1 MTRKTKAHLELNLA
15 KEVIVRKGFFKY
27 ISSKRKA
34 RENVGVLLNE
44 VGASVIEDTQGN
56 LL

>member
-34 RENVGVLLNE
+34 RENVGVLLNKM
-44 VGASVIEDTQGN
+44 GASIMEDS
-56 LL
+56 